1 MDLPQLA
8 DMTIGKP
15 FSSPLPA
22 SRPRTQEDKRFEHDA
37 LQTAA
42 HAECLAAVKRTG
54 VKPIENSVVV
64 HGQDEFIYS
73 SESSSK
79 L

>member
-8 DMTIGKP
+8 DMTIG
-15 FSSPLPA
+15 
-22 SRPRTQEDKRFEHDA
+22 EHGA

-54 VKPIENSVVV
+54 VKPIKNSVVV